1 MMPVFGMLGL
11 AAIWSVYWFIGLTV
25 AERQTAQWRERLA
38 RDGLRLEC
46 ATESWG
52 GYPFRFQFTCNSP
65 AFASPQRV
73 SAASKSM
80 TVLAQAYN
88 PWHVIALLDGPTTVV
103 AGNARQLEAR
113 HGRIV
118 ASVKIRD
125 AGEADISIDVPELA
139 LPGWLSAGRLLIHGR
154 PEPEGALGLA
164 WSISGL
170 NYEPEGRPP
179 LRVAQSDFVG
189 TLKTDGDLVV
199 HDIVLKEGA
208 VIYRGSGSVRLDGS
222 KRLSGL
228 LNTETNDLDGLLLIL
243 DPHLDMNEQ
252 QRAAF
257 KTVLGLLGQQAKID
271 LIARDG
277 EFYIGPFKVADL
289 VPLY

>member
-38 RDGLRLEC
+38 RDGFRLEC
-46 ATESWG
+46 TTESWG

-88 PWHVIALLDGPTTVV
+88 PWHVIALLDGPTTVI
-103 AGNARQLEAR
+103 AGNTRQLEAR

-118 ASVKIRD
+118 ASVKLRD
-125 AGEADISIDVPELA
+125 AGQADISIDVPELA

-257 KTVLGLLGQQAKID
+257 KTLLGLLGQQAKID